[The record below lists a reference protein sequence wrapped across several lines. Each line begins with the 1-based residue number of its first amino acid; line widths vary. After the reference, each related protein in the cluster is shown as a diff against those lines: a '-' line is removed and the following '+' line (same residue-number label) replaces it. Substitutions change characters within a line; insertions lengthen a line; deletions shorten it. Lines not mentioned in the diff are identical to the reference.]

1 MRKFE
6 ALALGSCLALL
17 GAPLFA
23 QSAAPPA
30 QPQSAQAAPAEPAEG
45 AGPAAAPAASAPPPA
60 PAPGVMIA
68 PPPLAPPT
76 GPPPQNLD
84 NREPDHTDEPDPG
97 DLLPPAENAAR
108 EPWLAVLGGRALY
121 ITNAGYDPFDD
132 NDELTQFSVGFGRNV
147 YAAGRFA
154 LAGLVFYD
162 VGGTESSAREQPT
175 DLAVHRASLGLEAR
189 FHALP
194 ELYGYGRIAP
204 GILNVNAKLEE
215 AASGATLEA
224 ESWVFGLDAT
234 AGLAYRFARTR
245 GAKSVGFW
253 VLAEGGYGMT
263 TTAGLS
269 LEPSEDSDSAPQRL
283 AALSLGEGELSLSGA
298 TFRVLAGLTF

>member
-1 MRKFE
+1 MQKFE
-6 ALALGSCLALL
+6 AVGLASWLALL
-17 GAPLFA
+17 SSPLAA
-23 QSAAPPA
+23 QSAPA
-30 QPQSAQAAPAEPAEG
+30 QAQTDGWQTAPAEPAENT
-45 AGPAAAPAASAPPPA
+45 APSAAPAPSSAAPPPAAPMVIPPPRPAAPAA
-60 PAPGVMIA
+60 
-68 PPPLAPPT
+68 PPT
-76 GPPPQNLD
+76 NLGSG
-84 NREPDHTDEPDPG
+84 EPDHTEEPDPG
-97 DLLPPAENAAR
+97 ELLPAAENAAR
-108 EPWLAVLGGRALY
+108 EPWLAVIGGRALY
-121 ITNAGYDPFDD
+121 ITSPGYDPFDD
-132 NDELTQFSVGFGRNV
+132 NDELTQFSIGFGRSV

-154 LAGLVFYD
+154 LAGLVLYD
-162 VGGTESSAREQPT
+162 VGGAQSTARDQPT
-175 DLAVHRASLGLEAR
+175 ELTVHRVSLGFEAR

-204 GILNVNAKLEE
+204 AVLNVNAKLEE

-245 GAKSVGFW
+245 GARSVGFW
-253 VLAEGGYGMT
+253 AIAEGGYGLT

-269 LEPSEDSDSAPQRL
+269 LEANEDSGSAPQRL